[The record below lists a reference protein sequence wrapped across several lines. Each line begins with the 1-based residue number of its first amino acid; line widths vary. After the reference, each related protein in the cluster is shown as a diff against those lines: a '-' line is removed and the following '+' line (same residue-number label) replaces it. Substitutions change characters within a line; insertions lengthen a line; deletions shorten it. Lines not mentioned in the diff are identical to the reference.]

1 MHIIQ
6 NAIDGQ
12 KVKSSSQRLTPVYDP
27 ATGEQTAELPLSTA
41 EEVNTA
47 VAAAKKAA
55 VAWGTTPPLK
65 RVKHMFRFKQLLD

>member
-12 KVKSSSQRLTPVYDP
+12 KVKSSSQRLAPVYNP

-41 EEVNTA
+41 EEVNAA

-55 VAWGTTPPLK
+55 VAWG
-65 RVKHMFRFKQLLD
+65 